1 MRILYVCDRLITFI
15 LNEIIELKKMG
26 HDIYILPNRHDA
38 WVDSHVIQPILSENG
53 LLDKIFLRRSAY
65 NNKKQKLIHLI
76 STIKRDF
83 FQHPLLTMRWLY
95 NMFKIYSEMGYGTE
109 CYLDTRQFFTTTFD
123 VIHSPFSTPIILDK
137 VYCMSKSMKIPY
149 TLSFR
154 AHDIYLDNAQRE
166 VQKKLHIIK
175 EASHIIT
182 ISSYNRHFLK
192 EKLNINK
199 NIDIIHGS
207 ISNEFFTPAE
217 KPKPPCSIIAIC
229 RLDEQKGLIY
239 LLEAC
244 HILHQRNIEYKCTII
259 GEGPEKAKCQ
269 RIIDQLKIPNIDLIG
284 FITQD
289 EVKGYLNRS
298 TVSVLPCVTGSDGRR
313 DILPNSLKEA
323 MSMEIPVIT
332 SKINGIE
339 ELVDDGINGILVPPK
354 NPEAIADAITMIFSN
369 PDFRN
374 KMGKEARKKIQKNF
388 DVKVEAK
395 KLEAIFKTIAL
406 SSHASQRWLLNKG
419 SISIS

>member
-26 HDIYILPNRHDA
+26 NDVYILPNRHDA

-53 LLDKIFLRRSAY
+53 LLDKIFLRRAVY
-65 NNKKQKLIHLI
+65 NNKKQKLIHLFF
-76 STIKRDF
+76 TILCDF

-95 NMFKIYSEMGYGTE
+95 NMFKVYSEMGYGTE
-109 CYLDTRQFFTTTFD
+109 CYLDTRQFFATTFD
-123 VIHSPFSTPIILDK
+123 VIHSPFSTPQILDK
-137 VYCMSKSMKIPY
+137 VYFISKSLNIPY

-154 AHDIYLDNAQRE
+154 AHDIYIDKAQRE
-166 VQKKLHIIK
+166 KQKRLHIIN

-182 ISSYNRHFLK
+182 ISSFNKHFLE

-207 ISNEFFTPAE
+207 INSEFFTPAE
-217 KPKPPCSIIAIC
+217 HPRSIGSIIAIC

-244 HILHQRNIEYKCTII
+244 HILHQRNIKYKCTII
-259 GEGPEKAKCQ
+259 GEGPEKAECQ

-284 FITQD
+284 FVTQD
-289 EVKGYLNRS
+289 EIKDYLNRS
-298 TVSVLPCVTGSDGRR
+298 IVCVLPCVTGSDGRR

-323 MSMEIPVIT
+323 MSMEVPVIT

-339 ELVDDGINGILVPPK
+339 ELVDDGINGILIPPK
-354 NPEAIADAITMIFSN
+354 DPKAITDAITMIFSN
-369 PDFRN
+369 PDLRN
-374 KMGKEARKKIQKNF
+374 RMGKEARKKIQKDF
-388 DVKVEAK
+388 DVKIEAK
-395 KLEAIFKTIAL
+395 KLEAIFKTAAL
-406 SSHASQRWLLNKG
+406 PPMASQ
-419 SISIS
+419 